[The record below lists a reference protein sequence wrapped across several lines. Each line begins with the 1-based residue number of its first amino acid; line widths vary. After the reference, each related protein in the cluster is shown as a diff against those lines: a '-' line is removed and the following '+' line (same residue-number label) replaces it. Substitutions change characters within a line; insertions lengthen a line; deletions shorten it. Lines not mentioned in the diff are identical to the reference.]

1 MNMRIQPLIC
11 LLLLWAADACT
22 MQQQVQNQQVAAVA
36 AKKKQKKQKV
46 NAETKE
52 SESAT
57 ATNVVTEESNVANTP
72 VAEEKT
78 KEHKKRVLLCSL
90 CGDPKCPWSQEVED

>member
-1 MNMRIQPLIC
+1 MGCRCMHNATTSTKSAGSC
-11 LLLLWAADACT
+11 SCGE
-22 MQQQVQNQQVAAVA
+22 
-36 AKKKQKKQKV
+36 KKQKKQKV